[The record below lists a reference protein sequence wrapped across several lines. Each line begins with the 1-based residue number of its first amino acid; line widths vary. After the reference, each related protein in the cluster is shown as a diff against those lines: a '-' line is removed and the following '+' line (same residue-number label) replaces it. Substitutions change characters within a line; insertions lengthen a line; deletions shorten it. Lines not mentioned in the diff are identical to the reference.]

1 MGIHEATVSAL
12 LAASKGK
19 DLTKVSGLWDTLA
32 EFAKATGMEFP
43 ATRRDAIMTAASS
56 LASVGKGRMNGST
69 ATVTYRVAVGAAW
82 AAAVKHAESKGA
94 TKESLKAWADDWKRL
109 SSVSQFAK
117 GAGSLKFEV

>member
-1 MGIHEATVSAL
+1 MGIHEATVAAL

-19 DLTKVSGLWDTLA
+19 DLTKVAGLWDTLA

-43 ATRRDAIMTAASS
+43 SQRRDAIMTASASLS
-56 LASVGKGRMNGST
+56 AIGKGRMNGSSS
-69 ATVTYRVAVGAAW
+69 TVTYRVAIGAAW

-94 TKESLKAWADDWKRL
+94 TKESLKSWADDWKRL
-109 SSVSQFAK
+109 SAVSQFAK